1 MDHGLMSGMFW
12 GGVLLSSVPISLGIG
27 IGIYVLRRHL
37 ADRGS
42 GADEPAASSTTA
54 KERA

>member
-1 MDHGLMSGMFW
+1 MTEGLMSGMFW

-37 ADRGS
+37 ADREAAAAESAAGK
-42 GADEPAASSTTA
+42 EPV
-54 KERA
+54 